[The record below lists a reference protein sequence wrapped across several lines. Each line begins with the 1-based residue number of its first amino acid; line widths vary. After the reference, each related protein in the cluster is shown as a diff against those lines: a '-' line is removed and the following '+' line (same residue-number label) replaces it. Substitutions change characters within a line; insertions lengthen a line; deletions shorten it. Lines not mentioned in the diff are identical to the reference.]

1 MEPSTKI
8 FWVLVLCVV
17 VMAHHATALGIL
29 KEINPLIGEEPLRG
43 KSLINK
49 VCAFSPSRGLCVEV
63 LSSDKL
69 RSPTANLKDLA
80 MISLRFAATNASDIL
95 GDAKTLIDDDSLE
108 PGIQQGLA
116 DCKENILDAE
126 SQLEDTIATL
136 MIDSKA
142 DAQRWLRAAL
152 AAIDTCDASI
162 PGDDDILSVK
172 SVMFRKLCNIAI
184 VVNKLLANPTIL
196 QKSSPLW
203 INPYISFP
211 V

>member
-1 MEPSTKI
+1 MERSTKL
-8 FWVLVLCVV
+8 FWVLVLCIV
-17 VMAHHATALGIL
+17 VMAHQATALGIL
-29 KEINPLIGEEPLRG
+29 KEINPLIGEETLRG

-49 VCAFSPSRGLCVEV
+49 VCTFSSTRDLCVEV

-80 MISLRFAATNASDIL
+80 IISLRFAATNASDIL
-95 GDAKTLIDDDSLE
+95 ADAKMLIDDDSLE
-108 PGIQQGLA
+108 PDFQQGLA

-126 SQLEDTIATL
+126 SQLEDTIAVL
-136 MIDSKA
+136 MINSVGDT
-142 DAQRWLRAAL
+142 QRWLKAAL

-162 PGDDDILSVK
+162 PGDDDVLSVK
-172 SVMFRKLCNIAI
+172 STLFRKLCNIVI